1 MTTDAIQLL
10 RDHWSE
16 VPQADEDTVERAYA
30 YAVRSRSGRGRF
42 VSNRTS
48 TRPRLAAVLVVA
60 SLAGLAAA
68 GFGVNALLQPSQHS
82 HASTQKGPGAPRVG
96 PPVFGANPFGE
107 AGATITLDELKAAK
121 SSPIAIPDS
130 PLANSSNV
138 GGVWLNTES
147 GAAAAYWPSSG
158 IEIAWG
164 GTGVDYTGFPAEDIQ
179 TINGVRVIL
188 RHGAG
193 ANPWSSL
200 IFPEPNGHVLE
211 LWTRGSIDDL
221 ISVAQT
227 LPVYSNP

>member
-10 RDHWSE
+10 RDHWNE
-16 VPQADEDTVERAYA
+16 VPEADQETVQQTYA
-30 YAVRSRSGRGRF
+30 YAVRRKSRGGRF
-42 VSNRTS
+42 ASKRTA
-48 TRPRLAAVLVVA
+48 TRPRLAAVLVA
-60 SLAGLAAA
+60 SLAVLAAA
-68 GFGVNALLQPSQHS
+68 GFGVTALLQPSQHS
-82 HASTQKGPGAPRVG
+82 PASTQKGPGAPHIG
-96 PPVFGANPFGE
+96 PPVFGANPFGR
-107 AGATITLDELKAAK
+107 AGAAITLDELKAAK
-121 SSPIAIPDS
+121 SYPIAIPDS

-158 IEIAWG
+158 IEVDWG
-164 GTGVDYTGFPAEDIQ
+164 GIGVDYTGFTAEDIQ

-200 IFPEPNGHVLE
+200 IFPEPNGHALT
-211 LWTRGSIDDL
+211 LWTFGSINDL
-221 ISVAQT
+221 IAVAQT